1 MKLVMLAIKIRNN
14 FEYKFTTVK
23 QFGVGTFFERI
34 ILMLNK
40 EIIYSFILSN
50 IVQHNIKYMFS
61 ILMF

>member
-50 IVQHNIKYMFS
+50 IVQHNIK
-61 ILMF
+61 